1 MENKRN
7 GEDEFDDLLRQADA
21 LIDDDGQDYFHAPG
35 GVDEESAP
43 DGEYVGNIRNFN
55 NNYGYQPEP
64 AAPVIPAYNQDYR
77 EYSRNV
83 RQAPVQQPVYQEPEP
98 PVRETPKP
106 KKKKKKHRF
115 LKFLLVLAILLGGL
129 GFWLST
135 LFVKPETDRPIGER
149 KKDAVTILLCGT
161 DMEGTRTDTMMLLYI
176 CAQEK
181 AVNLVSLPRD
191 TLTHTTSGKNAKLN
205 SAFGRNNGKEDP
217 VEGMENLMLYV
228 RDIIGYMPDGYMLI
242 NLEGFVDVV
251 DLMGGVEFNVPQDM
265 YYEDSSQDLYID
277 LREGLQTLNGYDAMC
292 LVRFRKGYSNQD
304 LGRVE
309 VQREFISA
317 CMNQWMKV
325 SNVTKL
331 PEVLDCLGDN
341 ATSDLTTKNLMWLA
355 LNAFKSGFGNIQ
367 TATLPGYA
375 DMIDGGSYYVLDPR
389 GVAEIINEYCN
400 PYVRDIDPEDLTIIN

>member
-21 LIDDDGQDYFHAPG
+21 LIGDDGQDYFHAPG

-83 RQAPVQQPVYQEPEP
+83 RQAPVQQPVYREPEP

-176 CAQEK
+176 CAEEK

-242 NLEGFVDVV
+242 NLEGFVDVPGTRCCV
-251 DLMGGVEFNVPQDM
+251 FYPDGGVSEAQ
-265 YYEDSSQDLYID
+265 
-277 LREGLQTLNGYDAMC
+277 RLQM
-292 LVRFRKGYSNQD
+292 
-304 LGRVE
+304 
-309 VQREFISA
+309 
-317 CMNQWMKV
+317 
-325 SNVTKL
+325 VT
-331 PEVLDCLGDN
+331 
-341 ATSDLTTKNLMWLA
+341 T
-355 LNAFKSGFGNIQ
+355 
-367 TATLPGYA
+367 
-375 DMIDGGSYYVLDPR
+375 GGSNTHVIAVEGNFDDAQTGVKRNLHSRRQGYCPYKSLHR
-389 GVAEIINEYCN
+389 GTDCSRQAI
-400 PYVRDIDPEDLTIIN
+400 